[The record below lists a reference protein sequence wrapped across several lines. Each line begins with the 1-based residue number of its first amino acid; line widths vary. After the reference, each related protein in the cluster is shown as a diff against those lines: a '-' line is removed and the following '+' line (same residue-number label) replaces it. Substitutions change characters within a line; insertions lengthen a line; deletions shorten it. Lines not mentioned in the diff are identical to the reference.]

1 MYNMNKQLLTEALNK
16 ENVIVFFYAD
26 WCGGCK
32 VAQPMVQKIDEK
44 LNFRIIRINENEE
57 LEQEFAVD
65 YYPHVI
71 IANKGKI
78 KHYPGLEMIKNLYEN
93 II

>member
-1 MYNMNKQLLTEALNK
+1 MNKQLLTEALQK

-32 VAQPMVQKIDEK
+32 AAQPLVNQIAGK
-44 LNFRIIRINENEE
+44 LNFRTIRINENEE

-65 YYPHVI
+65 YYPHLIVS
-71 IANKGKI
+71 NKGKI
-78 KHYPGLEMIKNLYEN
+78 KHYPGLIMIKNLYDS

>member
-1 MYNMNKQLLTEALNK
+1 MDKQLLTETLKTKNT
-16 ENVIVFFYAD
+16 VTFFYAD

-32 VAQPMVQKIDEK
+32 VAHPMIQEIAEK
-44 LNFRIIRINENEE
+44 LGFELIQIEENTE
-57 LEQEFAVD
+57 LEEAFNVD

-71 IANKGKI
+71 LSHKGKT
-78 KHYPGLEMIKNLYEN
+78 KAYPGLHSIKELHES

>member
-1 MYNMNKQLLTEALNK
+1 MNKKLLTETLQK
-16 ENVIVFFYAD
+16 ENTVVLFYAD

-32 VAQPMVQKIDEK
+32 VAMPMVQEIAEK
-44 LNFRIIRINENEE
+44 LNFHLIQINENEE
-57 LEQEFAVD
+57 LETAFAVD

-71 IANKGKI
+71 ISHKGKT
-78 KHYPGLEMIKNLYEN
+78 KAYPGLHSIKELHES

>member
-1 MYNMNKQLLTEALNK
+1 MSNMNKQLLTETLNK

-32 VAQPMVQKIDEK
+32 VAQPMIQQIAEK
-44 LNFRIIRINENEE
+44 LNFRTIKINENEE
-57 LEQEFAVD
+57 IEQEFAVD
-65 YYPHVI
+65 YYPHLIV
-71 IANKGKI
+71 ASKGNI
-78 KHYPGLEMIKNLYEN
+78 KHYPGLDMIKGLYER

>member
-1 MYNMNKQLLTEALNK
+1 MNKQLLTETLKK
-16 ENVIVFFYAD
+16 ESVIVFFYAD

-32 VAQPMVQKIDEK
+32 VASPMINTIAEK
-44 LNFRIIRINENEE
+44 LNFRTIRINENEE

-71 IANKGKI
+71 VASKGNVR
-78 KHYPGLEMIKNLYEN
+78 HYPGLEMIKNLYEQTV
-93 II
+93 

>member
-1 MYNMNKQLLTEALNK
+1 MDKKLLTETLQK
-16 ENVIVFFYAD
+16 ENTVVLFYAD

-32 VAQPMVQKIDEK
+32 AAMPMVQEIAEK
-44 LNFRIIRINENEE
+44 LNFHFIQINENTE
-57 LEQEFAVD
+57 LENDFAVD

-71 IANKGKI
+71 LSHKGKT
-78 KHYPGLEMIKNLYEN
+78 KAYPGLHSIKELHES

>member
-1 MYNMNKQLLTEALNK
+1 MNKQLLTEAINK

-26 WCGGCK
+26 WCGACK
-32 VAQPMVQKIDEK
+32 IVQPMVQKIAEK
-44 LNFRIIRINENEE
+44 LNFKTIRINENEE

-71 IANKGKI
+71 IASKGNI
-78 KHYPGLEMIKNLYEN
+78 RHYLGLDMIKNLYEN
-93 II
+93 TI